1 MVWGFSLLALL
12 VGVGVAAAF
21 SVRQIARVRKQ
32 HARQMQA
39 IEATIKDKT
48 LSLETMLDIIVG
60 SASSNRNNITQMMQQ
75 LFEDT
80 STLAQNSANS
90 LTIIANNM
98 QESQGLVGQLA
109 DDMIELQTKAGTGAE
124 VAASLNEALSEFRET
139 SSRLGSIQTQMG
151 SIQEKANAIKS
162 VGQDAEMLALNA
174 AIEAA
179 RAGEMGRGFAVVA
192 DSMKSLAKSSQAM
205 TDEIQA
211 VLDSSHEDINE
222 ITDSITNRSEVLLD
236 KTHALVDTYHEVTGT
251 IDTVGEHVEQLD
263 HDFTQVQDV
272 VHKETESTRTS
283 METLVRELTITAN
296 RTSGLEIVDLSPQQA
311 KSQLDRFDYLID
323 VRRPDEYDDELGHIP
338 GTELIT
344 LQTDFPERVKQF
356 PKDKKYLFICRSG
369 GRSTKAAQQALMQDI
384 RDVSN
389 LDGGML
395 AWRKAGY

>member
-1 MVWGFSLLALL
+1 MVWVSSILALVLGLFVGGAVANRRSAMQQKKQAEEL
-12 VGVGVAAAF
+12 VAL
-21 SVRQIARVRKQ
+21 Q
-32 HARQMQA
+32 
-39 IEATIKDKT
+39 ATIKDKT
-48 LSLETMLDIIVG
+48 LSLETMLDIIVE
-60 SASSNRNNITQMMQQ
+60 SATTNRNNITHMMQQ
-75 LFEDT
+75 LFDDT
-80 STLAQNSANS
+80 TTLAQNSASS
-90 LTIIANNM
+90 LTVIANNM

-109 DDMIELQTKAGTGAE
+109 VDMTDLQTKAGTGAE
-124 VAASLNEALSEFRET
+124 VAASLNEALSEFQET

-192 DSMKSLAKSSQAM
+192 DSMKSLAKSSQSM
-205 TDEIQA
+205 TEEIQA
-211 VLDSSHEDINE
+211 VLDASHEDINE
-222 ITDSITNRSEVLLD
+222 ITDSITSRSEVLLE
-236 KTHALVDTYHEVTGT
+236 KTHALVDTYHKVTGT

-296 RTSGLEIVDLSPQQA
+296 RTSGLEIIDLPPEKA
-311 KSQLDRFDYLID
+311 KAQLDRFDFLID
-323 VRRPDEYDDELGHIP
+323 VRRPDEYNDELGHIP

-344 LQTDFPERVKQF
+344 LQTDFPEKVKHL

-369 GRSTKAAQQALMQDI
+369 GRSTKAAQQALLNNI